1 MGGSVGGAVGGIL
14 ADSFDDGG
22 LEFASVAA
30 AEVEFVAGEANGNGL
45 AWFPFPGSV
54 AIGGGGFVFP
64 GVDYALDVDDDG
76 TANGV
81 SGGFA
86 KDLGFGL
93 VPVVDV
99 VAFDCAA
106 LPVEFSGPAAD
117 GFLYLRRIVPRH
129 PRHTRARLALS
140 VLLAS

>member
-1 MGGSVGGAVGGIL
+1 
-14 ADSFDDGG
+14 

-30 AEVEFVAGEANGNGL
+30 AKVEFVAGDANGNGL

-76 TANGV
+76 AANEV
-81 SGGFA
+81 SGRFA

-93 VPVVDV
+93 VPVVFV
-99 VAFDCAA
+99 VAFDRAA
-106 LPVEFSGPAAD
+106 LPVKFSGPTPD
-117 GFLYLRRIVPRH
+117 GFLYIRRIVPRH
-129 PRHTRARLALS
+129 PRHTRARLGVS
-140 VLLAS
+140 VLLAP